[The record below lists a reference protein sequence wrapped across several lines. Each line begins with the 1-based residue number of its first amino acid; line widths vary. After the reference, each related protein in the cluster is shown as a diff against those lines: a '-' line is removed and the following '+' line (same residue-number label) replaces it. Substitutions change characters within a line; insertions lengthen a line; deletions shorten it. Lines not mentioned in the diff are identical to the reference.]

1 LVRDPWLWG
10 KPHEAAR
17 VHHAHWRRGGG
28 VAAGGAR
35 SRPMLSG
42 GFDPGYGIAKY
53 EEAQINEANKRPNE
67 SNVGSDF

>member
-1 LVRDPWLWG
+1 
-10 KPHEAAR
+10 
-17 VHHAHWRRGGG
+17 

-42 GFDPGYGIAKY
+42 GFDPGYGIAKH